1 MDYFGETF
9 TGFSGKVLLS
19 NISGNPSTGST
30 FLEFGSQDRANNF
43 ALKSLTINAFDNASG
58 FAQKY
63 VISGYDDSSG
73 TNALVQISIDLTTSG
88 TYGTGDWA
96 ITYTKAPTY
105 SAGTLVFGSAW
116 GNLDTVRLTANDRN
130 RPASLALDSI
140 TLGAPV
146 IVDAPPVVTPSAGS
160 STYSNGNGLPV
171 QVDASLTLTDADS
184 ASLSHATVS
193 LTGGSFH
200 SGEDVL
206 AFVNTNS
213 ALYGNIVSSWNASTG
228 VLTLT
233 SSGSLATVAQWEA
246 ALRAVIYH
254 DSSTMPYQG
263 DRTITFVVNDGTS
276 DSSPVSK
283 IMKILP
289 NSPPVIGNL
298 SGDAVTY
305 TEKGAP

>member
-1 MDYFGETF
+1 M
-9 TGFSGKVLLS
+9 
-19 NISGNPSTGST
+19 
-30 FLEFGSQDRANNF
+30 
-43 ALKSLTINAFDNASG
+43 
-58 FAQKY
+58 
-63 VISGYDDSSG
+63 ISGYDDSSG

-96 ITYTKAPTY
+96 ITYTKGSSTY
-105 SAGTLVFGSAW
+105 SAGTLVFRQ
-116 GNLDTVRLTANDRN
+116 RLGQ
-130 RPASLALDSI
+130 SGY
-140 TLGAPV
+140 GAP
-146 IVDAPPVVTPSAGS
+146 DRQRPQPAGEPRAGLHHAGRARDCRRAPVVTPSAGS

>member
-1 MDYFGETF
+1 M
-9 TGFSGKVLLS
+9 
-19 NISGNPSTGST
+19 
-30 FLEFGSQDRANNF
+30 
-43 ALKSLTINAFDNASG
+43 
-58 FAQKY
+58 
-63 VISGYDDSSG
+63 
-73 TNALVQISIDLTTSG
+73 
-88 TYGTGDWA
+88 
-96 ITYTKAPTY
+96 
-105 SAGTLVFGSAW
+105 
-116 GNLDTVRLTANDRN
+116 
-130 RPASLALDSI
+130 
-140 TLGAPV
+140 
-146 IVDAPPVVTPSAGS
+146 
-160 STYSNGNGLPV
+160 
-171 QVDASLTLTDADS
+171 QVDASLTLTDPDS

-193 LTGGSFH
+193 LTGGSFR

-246 ALRAVIYH
+246 ALRAVTYH

-298 SGDAVTY
+298 ERRRGDLYRERRPREAGRRRAGHGDRQRHALTS
-305 TEKGAP
+305 TAATSPCRWSATPAPTRTFWA